1 MTKEIKLIEKQ
12 NVIPYLS
19 FPALEE
25 TGIVRHLFTTRKGG
39 VSTGY
44 QSSLNL
50 NYNQGNEP
58 EAVDENYRRV
68 ADALGGDVSQIVCSQ
83 QTHTTNVQRVGLQD
97 AGRGVVKPLDV
108 TDIDGMVTNEPG
120 IVLATFYADCV
131 PLFFVDPVKKCIGL
145 SHSGWKG
152 TVGRMGEKTIQKM
165 TEEYG
170 TDPSDV
176 IAAIGP
182 SICQECYE
190 VSEDVAKQFLDEFGN
205 SSYCNN
211 PEMIAYR
218 NRSKEPEVKYQ
229 LNLWEANRIVLLEA
243 GVQADNIHSSNLC
256 TCCNSE
262 LLFSHRASNGK
273 RGNLGAFLGLL

>member
-1 MTKEIKLIEKQ
+1 MEIELIQKENTIQ
-12 NVIPYLS
+12 YLS
-19 FPALEE
+19 FPALEK
-25 TGIVRHLFTTRKGG
+25 TGIVRHLFTTREGG

-68 ADALGGDVSQIVCSQ
+68 AAALGVTIDRIVCSQ
-83 QTHTTNVQRVGLQD
+83 QTHTTNVERVGINQ
-97 AGRGVVKPLDV
+97 AGRGVTRSLDI
-108 TDIDGMVTNEPG
+108 TDIDGMVTDEPG

-131 PLFFVDPVKKCIGL
+131 PLYFVDPVKRCIGL

-152 TVGRMGEKTIQKM
+152 TIGRMGLKTIEKM
-165 TEEYG
+165 TEEFG
-170 TDPSDV
+170 SNPADIIT
-176 IAAIGP
+176 AIGP

-190 VSEDVAKQFLDEFGN
+190 VSEEVALQFLGEFGN
-205 SSYCNN
+205 SKYCKNK
-211 PEMIAYR
+211 ELLAYK
-218 NRSKEPEVKYQ
+218 NEKKLLEIKYQ

-243 GVQADNIHSSNLC
+243 GVKEANIHSSKLC
-256 TCCNSE
+256 TCCNSK